1 MVLIISPSKTLGSL
15 NIQGSLDATAS
26 NFTQKSEK
34 IVKALRKFSKNELA
48 ALMDISSSLSQLN
61 FERYIKW
68 HLPFTTENSRMAI
81 ATFKGDVYE
90 GIDAQTL
97 TPADLEFAQNHL
109 RILSG
114 LYGVLRPLDLMQ
126 PYRLE
131 MGTKISIGKAKNLY
145 EFWGN
150 DITNNLNVSLLE
162 SKSKYLINLASKEY
176 FLSINKKKLKG
187 EIVTPEFRQY
197 NNGKPKVVPILA
209 KRARGLMTRYI
220 VKNRITEVEHLKHF
234 DYEGYMF
241 NPELSSEK
249 KLIFVRHA

>member
-1 MVLIISPSKTLGSL
+1 MILVISPSKTLGSL
-15 NIQGSLDATAS
+15 KLMGSINATIP

-34 IVKALRKFSKNELA
+34 IVKVLRKYSERELA
-48 ALMDISSSLSQLN
+48 DIMDINPSLARLN

-68 HLPFTTENSRMAI
+68 QLPFTFENSQVAI
-81 ATFKGDVYE
+81 AIFKGDVYE
-90 GIDAQTL
+90 GIEAQTL

-131 MGTKISIGKAKNLY
+131 MGMKISIGKATNLY

-150 DITNNLNVSLLE
+150 DITNDLNASLSS
-162 SKSKYLINLASKEY
+162 SKLLINLASKEY
-176 FLSINKKKLKG
+176 FLSLNKETLKG

-197 NNGKPKVVPILA
+197 NNGNPKVVPILA

-220 VKNRITEVEHLKHF
+220 IKNRITEIESLKHF
-234 DYEGYMF
+234 DYEGYML
-241 NPELSSEK
+241 NPELSTEK
-249 KLIFVRHA
+249 TLAFVRYA